1 MTRCSAVLEQPN
13 FYVVVVISYH
23 LQYSWESPICCV
35 WFLEY
40 VRKTVNCNIFSRQC
54 SWIENMSTE
63 ILTSNKSVQCL
74 SWYWWKVSIYKCW
87 GGKKKKSP
95 EVIELIPELQ
105 ITTNNWQL
113 SQLNTEPCTLP
124 YTILTMVLL

>member
-1 MTRCSAVLEQPN
+1 MSFLILV
-13 FYVVVVISYH
+13 
-23 LQYSWESPICCV
+23 ESINIQM
-35 WFLEY
+35 LG
-40 VRKTVNCNIFSRQC
+40 RK
-54 SWIENMSTE
+54 
-63 ILTSNKSVQCL
+63 
-74 SWYWWKVSIYKCW
+74 
-87 GGKKKKSP
+87 KKKKSP